1 MILFQYVGLRERL
14 VKLVRNIMQM
24 FITLNLFKTSSGV
37 QRDIWSTRIYL
48 FLLVVSSTILAIY
61 TSVTLHTIKITVHN
75 PSWDSFE
82 QIYAQ
87 YSSELSCP
95 CSDISVP
102 YSSFM
107 IVKPRFHQVCSS
119 DFVRLDRWLAYF
131 TWLVRPNGTAVSVL
145 YNPSEFRF
153 IAHSHFFF
161 MRTLCQL
168 ANETVANAIAR
179 FNEMEFVSAEPLP
192 EAYFNAQTSLMIHQ
206 FEEDVSTCSCK
217 VGGKMNIL
225 SEICSK
231 WNWGIVLPIE

>member
-1 MILFQYVGLRERL
+1 
-14 VKLVRNIMQM
+14 MQM

-48 FLLVVSSTILAIY
+48 FLLIGGSSILAIY
-61 TSVTLHTIKITVHN
+61 TSVTLHTITITVHN
-75 PSWDSFE
+75 PSWADF
-82 QIYAQ
+82 QQMYAH
-87 YSSELSCP
+87 YSPGLFCP
-95 CSDISVP
+95 CTDISVP
-102 YSSFM
+102 YADF
-107 IVKPRFHQVCSS
+107 ITIQPRFHQVCSS
-119 DFVRLDRWLAYF
+119 DFVQTDRWLAYF
-131 TWLVRPNGTAVSVL
+131 TWLYRPNGTIVSVL
-145 YNPSEFRF
+145 SNPYEFRF